1 MPGKS
6 GKHPK
11 STVKTKKPTVRKQKD
26 ASEIKKE
33 LREKQALDTTRSEV
47 EDYAQGPGNHFRM

>member
-6 GKHPK
+6 GKHAK
-11 STVKTKKPTVRKQKD
+11 STVKAKKPTVRKPK
-26 ASEIKKE
+26 APSEIKKE
-33 LREKQALDTTRSEV
+33 LREQQALDTSRSEV